1 MIPDLDERGY
11 LPPGIPLASTMDA
24 QGGGG
29 GGPMTLSSQREV
41 ENARHKLRLLEQ
53 HYQET
58 LERPCENEHVQE
70 LTLLSLKRIIN
81 QMKEE
86 IAVFECHAVATP
98 TGGR

>member
-1 MIPDLDERGY
+1 
-11 LPPGIPLASTMDA
+11 
-24 QGGGG
+24 
-29 GGPMTLSSQREV
+29 MTLYSQREV
-41 ENARHKLRLLEQ
+41 ENTRHKLRLLEQ

-70 LTLLSLKRIIN
+70 LTLHSLKRIIN

-86 IAVFECHAVATP
+86 IAVFESHAVVTP